1 MLYGQLKTIMEAD
14 DATKEE
20 PKLDA
25 DGNPIKEPKKVVKK
39 TKRQKELDKTTSDGV
54 GNESADMADKLA
66 TLFDTQES
74 FKVKGSSIKTTSSD
88 NTITLK
94 GAANATTRDGQP
106 ADPETILTTLQLLTK
121 AKMDTDFDKFDL
133 GGIEIVGPDL
143 IMTVSIKSEEPKETE
158 ETKA

>member
-1 MLYGQLKTIMEAD
+1 MLYSELKSIMEAED
-14 DATKEE
+14 TKEE

-25 DGNPIKEPKKVVKK
+25 DGNPVEAPKKVVKK
-39 TKRQKELDKTTSDGV
+39 TKKQKELDKTTADGI

-74 FKVKGSSIKTTSSD
+74 FKVNGSSIKTTSSD
-88 NTITLK
+88 NIITLK

-143 IMTVSIKSEEPKETE
+143 IMTVSAKSATPKVETPPV
-158 ETKA
+158 